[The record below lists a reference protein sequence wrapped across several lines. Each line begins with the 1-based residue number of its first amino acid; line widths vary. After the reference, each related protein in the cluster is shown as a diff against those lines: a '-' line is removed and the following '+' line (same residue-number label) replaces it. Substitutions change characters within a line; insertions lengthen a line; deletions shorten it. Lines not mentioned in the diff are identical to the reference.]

1 MKRVMIRTLLF
12 ASGAM
17 LLGIGMAVLFQP
29 ITFFAANGATLGTE
43 PSLMSEVR
51 SPGGLL
57 ITSGIIVLL
66 GAVRRTLTELALML
80 STLVYG
86 TYGASRLVSMVFDG
100 VPSTSVVAATGIE
113 IFVGILS
120 LVVLLG
126 HGTVQSRTTAR
137 S

>member
-1 MKRVMIRTLLF
+1 MKHMMIRTLLF

-57 ITSGIIVLL
+57 ITSGI
-66 GAVRRTLTELALML
+66 EE
-80 STLVYG
+80 
-86 TYGASRLVSMVFDG
+86 SRLARLWF
-100 VPSTSVVAATGIE
+100 
-113 IFVGILS
+113 
-120 LVVLLG
+120 
-126 HGTVQSRTTAR
+126 SRSPA